1 MPKTQEMNFTQK
13 CILMSIVAKEK
24 NLVLVNSFNNIP
36 FVKLY
41 TAKQDNEIFIY
52 SKIKGALCLFARKD
66 PNKKLFCLRIYNID
80 NYSVVFN
87 MELQKDHLKYF
98 TQYNDDFYYMQLRES
113 LLGFKFNSRQS
124 GKNFHN
130 ILKEEPKIEVLEQ
143 NEKSMSIKSKDISKT
158 INKVNETIKLKIKNT
173 FQIVQTKG
181 GGGWFGKKEDNFPH
195 MVINDKKG
203 EFFDLSMIP
212 KMYFFLKNVEISDK
226 LYKMVIFSDNNLPK
240 NQCQK
245 YVLKYDKYFDFNS
258 KTSPLK
264 IIEKDFINILDKKI
278 YINILVNNMINDM
291 KMNERLNIFKKEHIK
306 RSKKKGANK
315 LSSKRGIRPFHL
327 KKTTSS
333 KHLSRV
339 GSESSMLEGYYSD
352 NNENR
357 SSIVSDSGLSSLT
370 NNNNNNKPK
379 VINKDKYS
387 NDRKS
392 ISELTYTAFDNIID
406 SDEDSDKNEAGFK
419 YFEEDKKKKSVQ
431 NQKKAP
437 TQKTLKK
444 SISSDYILGDK
455 DKSKKDKKKA
465 EDLMNFLGGD
475 SVAIPEIDEDEGE
488 NKNIIINKGNSKQMN
503 STLYFNKNF
512 KNKVNMSSKTS
523 LTGFLMATNKLAKN
537 KK

>member
-80 NYSVVFN
+80 NYSIVFN

-130 ILKEEPKIEVLEQ
+130 ILKEEPKMEVLEQ

-173 FQIVQTKG
+173 FQIVQTKS

-245 YVLKYDKYFDFNS
+245 YVLK
-258 KTSPLK
+258 
-264 IIEKDFINILDKKI
+264 
-278 YINILVNNMINDM
+278 
-291 KMNERLNIFKKEHIK
+291 
-306 RSKKKGANK
+306 
-315 LSSKRGIRPFHL
+315 
-327 KKTTSS
+327 
-333 KHLSRV
+333 
-339 GSESSMLEGYYSD
+339 
-352 NNENR
+352 
-357 SSIVSDSGLSSLT
+357 
-370 NNNNNNKPK
+370 
-379 VINKDKYS
+379 
-387 NDRKS
+387 
-392 ISELTYTAFDNIID
+392 
-406 SDEDSDKNEAGFK
+406 
-419 YFEEDKKKKSVQ
+419 
-431 NQKKAP
+431 
-437 TQKTLKK
+437 
-444 SISSDYILGDK
+444 
-455 DKSKKDKKKA
+455 
-465 EDLMNFLGGD
+465 
-475 SVAIPEIDEDEGE
+475 
-488 NKNIIINKGNSKQMN
+488 
-503 STLYFNKNF
+503 
-512 KNKVNMSSKTS
+512 
-523 LTGFLMATNKLAKN
+523 
-537 KK
+537 